1 MRLLYKYV
9 SAERVLTCLPEV
21 GDGALRATQPA
32 ALNDPFECA
41 VGYALLELDRREAN
55 REVARVLTSINRTSP
70 LSETDVDEA
79 RDRYGSLYLRELLSK
94 QLSQRFGVVSFAT
107 DPRHP
112 LMWSH
117 YASDGAG
124 FVLGY
129 SKERLT
135 KLSGKVKRLREVR
148 YESRPIWIESYDVL
162 NEESIGSILSV
173 KGEHWRYE
181 SEWRLMVELDET
193 VGIGRRDRHG
203 QPINLLPVPNAA
215 VMKVYYTERTPED
228 TVEEVRRRIRDPNNR
243 YTAGGLTKLVM
254 SATTYGYEDAAG
266 DSY

>member
-9 SAERVLTCLPEV
+9 SGERALTCLPEI

-41 VGYALLELDRREAN
+41 VAYLLLEMDKRAAN
-55 REVARVLTSINRTSP
+55 REVARVLTSMNRTTP
-70 LSETDVDEA
+70 VSETDVDEA
-79 RDRYGSLYLRELLSK
+79 RDKYGSLYLRELLSK

-129 SKERLT
+129 SMARLMN
-135 KLSGKVKRLREVR
+135 LSGKAQQLREVR
-148 YESRPIWIESYDVL
+148 FESNPIVIESYHLL
-162 NEESIGSILSV
+162 NEGAVSSILSV
-173 KGEHWRYE
+173 KGEHWSYE
-181 SEWRLMVELDET
+181 NEWRLIVELDET
-193 VGIGRRDRHG
+193 VGMGRKDRHG
-203 QPINLLPVPNAA
+203 QPINLLRVPNEV
-215 VMKVYYTERTPED
+215 VMSVYYTERTPRD
-228 TVEEVRRRIRDPNNR
+228 CVEEIRSRIGDPNNR
-243 YTAGGLTKLVM
+243 YSAAGLTKLVM
-254 SATTYGYEDAAG
+254 SASRYGYEDEAG
-266 DSY
+266 ATP